1 MKKRQPSQEAL
12 QAQLLARIANGARQ
26 CREVEAEFGRNPAP
40 SVETLI
46 KIHRVLVLKLSN
58 QANLDPDALR
68 QVTELMKP
76 VMEFARLEEKRKDRE
91 LAERKHQE
99 LLAARDAARA
109 KTETAE
115 SAHALRQE
123 TLEKIEHELNLF

>member
-1 MKKRQPSQEAL
+1 MKKRQRTQENL
-12 QAQLLARIANGARQ
+12 QTQLLAQIASGARQ

-58 QANLDPDALR
+58 QANLAPDALR
-68 QVTELMKP
+68 HVTELMKP
-76 VMEFARLEEKRKDRE
+76 VMEWARLEEKRKDRE

-99 LLAARDAARA
+99 LLAARKAARA
-109 KTETAE
+109 QSETTE
-115 SAHALRQE
+115 SAHALKQE